1 MSRQEGVLVVDD
13 ERFVRESLAEI
24 LGAEGLRVR
33 TAASAREAVSLLG
46 EDSFSAIVTDL
57 KMPSGDGLALLGS
70 ARELGVAVPIVV
82 ITGHGT
88 VSDAVAAMKSGA
100 FDFVQKPVDPEALV
114 RLVRRAIEHHGLLA
128 EVRALRAR
136 AREREARALVGHSGP
151 IAAVRSKLA
160 QVARSDAT
168 VLISG
173 ESGTGKELAAYE
185 IHRLSPRGERAYV
198 AVDCAAANPEL
209 FESELFG
216 HRKGAFAGATAD
228 RTGRYAEA
236 EGGTLVFDE
245 VGALGLPLQSKL
257 LRVLEGG
264 EYTVIGEA
272 RQRLATARVIA
283 TTNQDLEAL
292 VTSGAFR
299 ADLYWRL
306 AQFPV
311 AMPPLRAHMEDLP
324 EIAEHLLARAQH
336 KERAF
341 ETSLAPRL
349 SPEVLEVLGSYAWP
363 GNVREL
369 RNVLERALILCGDRP
384 LEAELL
390 RGILESA
397 PPARQ
402 PAGSTDLQL
411 RRNLDAVEKELV
423 LAALARSQGV
433 KKEAAHLLGI
443 DPRNLGYY
451 LRKHRIE
458 S

>member
-1 MSRQEGVLVVDD
+1 
-13 ERFVRESLAEI
+13 
-24 LGAEGLRVR
+24 
-33 TAASAREAVSLLG
+33 
-46 EDSFSAIVTDL
+46 
-57 KMPSGDGLALLGS
+57 
-70 ARELGVAVPIVV
+70 
-82 ITGHGT
+82 
-88 VSDAVAAMKSGA
+88 
-100 FDFVQKPVDPEALV
+100 VQKPVDPETLIL
-114 RLVRRAIEHHGLLA
+114 LVRRAVEHHGLLA

-136 AREREARALVGHSGP
+136 ARERESRALVGHSP
-151 IAAVRSKLA
+151 AIASIRARIA

-216 HRKGAFAGATAD
+216 HRKGSFAGASAD
-228 RTGRYAEA
+228 RVGRLAEA

-245 VGALGLPLQSKL
+245 VAALGLPLQSKL

-264 EYTVIGEA
+264 EYTVLGES

-292 VTSGAFR
+292 VASGAFR

-311 AMPPLRAHMEDLP
+311 VMPPLRAHMEDLP

-336 KERAF
+336 KSRAF

-349 SPEVLEVLGSYAWP
+349 SPEVLEVLGSYSWP

-402 PAGSTDLQL
+402 SSPTADLAL

-433 KKEAAHLLGI
+433 KKEAAHMLGI

-451 LRKHRIE
+451 LRKHRIDA
-458 S
+458 